1 MNYIIFGE
9 VYQFGILATALF
21 PPVHNCSL
29 ANIPDKM
36 FSNIAYFFIFY
47 LGIHIWFLIM

>member
-9 VYQFGILATALF
+9 VYQFGILAAILC

-29 ANIPDKM
+29 ANSPDKM
-36 FSNIAYFFIFY
+36 FSNIAYFCIFY
-47 LGIHIWFLIM
+47 LGIQIWSLIM